1 VITVTVE
8 KRYGA
13 ARVKARVTAPTI
25 GRAVEIAG
33 PGARVEFPIDGET
46 FFASGGCRP
55 TASEGV
61 DYASM
66 SREDVETAYDAG
78 LPGSYDAY
86 LDMLKD
92 DLGHEFEQNAI
103 ENCLI

>member
-1 VITVTVE
+1 MITITAT

-13 ARVKARVTAPTI
+13 TTLRVRVSAPTI
-25 GRAVEIAG
+25 ERALELAG
-33 PGARVEFPIDGET
+33 PGARVEFPIDGEA
-46 FFASGGCRP
+46 FFAATTR
-55 TASEGV
+55 EGI

-66 SREDVETAYDAG
+66 SQEEIEAAYEAG

-92 DLGHEFEQNAI
+92 DLGADGFEQYGL